1 MTNVSPYLH
10 ALDGRIRIKTA
21 AVKDSPAKATEVEQA
36 LRQRDGITSV
46 KANPMTG
53 NVLILFEPARIH
65 QEQVLEALRGAG
77 YLSGGP
83 SSPKPVETR
92 SLGTA
97 IAKFCFQSL
106 ADMAVQ
112 RLILELI

>member
-1 MTNVSPYLH
+1 MTKVSPYLH
-10 ALDGRIRIKTA
+10 ALDGRIRIKIV

-36 LRQRDGITSV
+36 LRQKDGITSV

-53 NVLILFEPARIH
+53 NVLILFEPALIN
-65 QEQVLEALRGAG
+65 QEQVLEAIRDAG

-92 SLGTA
+92 WVGNA
-97 IAKFCFQSL
+97 IAKYCFQSL